1 MKAIIF
7 DSGVLIN
14 MSLNGFFHILEPLRK
29 ISECKFLIT
38 KQVKYEIVDRPLK
51 IPRFELGALRIR
63 DLIDRKV
70 IEMPDILGIGD
81 KEIVS
86 KMDYFMNKA
95 NHLVQVN
102 GRWIEI
108 VSEGEMSCLALSSI
122 LFEKSIDNLIG
133 VDERTTRIL
142 AENPREIEKVIS
154 NKIHQNTKMIKS
166 DLSDFYKFKFIRTS
180 EILYS
185 AFKLGLI
192 NIKDPKAL
200 EACLYASKFSGA
212 SISFEEIDI
221 LKKL

>member
-70 IEMPDILGIGD
+70 IEMPDILG
-81 KEIVS
+81 
-86 KMDYFMNKA
+86 
-95 NHLVQVN
+95 
-102 GRWIEI
+102 
-108 VSEGEMSCLALSSI
+108 
-122 LFEKSIDNLIG
+122 IG

>member
-14 MSLNGFFHILEPLRK
+14 MSLNGFFYILEPLRK
-29 ISECKFLIT
+29 ISECKFFIT
-38 KQVKYEIVDRPLK
+38 KQVKYEIVDRPSK
-51 IPRFELGALRIR
+51 IPRFELGALRIK
-63 DLIDRKV
+63 DLIDKKI
-70 IEMPDILGIGD
+70 IEMPDILGITD
-81 KEIVS
+81 KEIS
-86 KMDYFMNKA
+86 EKTNYFMDKA
-95 NHLVQVN
+95 NRLVQVN

-122 LFEKSIDNLIG
+122 LSERSFENLIG

-154 NKIHQNTKMIKS
+154 NKIHQTTKMVKS
-166 DLSDFYKFKFIRTS
+166 DLSEFYKFKFIRTS

-192 NIKDPKAL
+192 GIKDSRAL

-212 SISFEEIDI
+212 SISFDEINI
-221 LKKL
+221 LKRL